1 MGVNADPS
9 TDVEGRRATG
19 DPDETKEKRV
29 ALVTGAASGLGRA
42 IALALK
48 KDGFSVFGTS
58 RHPAET
64 SVPMKNN
71 SQFRVDPPPDL
82 GSEEWAS
89 EYEEVRTVGSL
100 TSTARTPEQTDIGYF
115 WADSGP
121 LLWQNALRY
130 ISRHY
135 LSDVGDS
142 ARMYALADVA
152 LADAQLG
159 AGKASTF
166 TTFGARSPRFGWATR
181 TTIQP
186 PKSILSGSHSSTRP
200 ISPSTPRVMPPLA
213 AQFLIR

>member
-1 MGVNADPS
+1 M
-9 TDVEGRRATG
+9 
-19 DPDETKEKRV
+19 